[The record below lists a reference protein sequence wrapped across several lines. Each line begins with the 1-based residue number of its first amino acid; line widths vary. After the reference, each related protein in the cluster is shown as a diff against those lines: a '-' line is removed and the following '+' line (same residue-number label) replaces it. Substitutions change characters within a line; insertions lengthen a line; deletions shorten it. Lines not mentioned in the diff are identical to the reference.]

1 MRRIL
6 HIIKRSIVYLL
17 LAVFLIFVSLWIWNI
32 FVDELSD
39 DEVNF
44 GVTFSNYYAMELGL
58 DWKAAY
64 LATLDD
70 LGVKNLRL
78 AAYWSEI
85 EPENDAF
92 NFDSLDFEIN
102 EAEKRNAKVI
112 LVVGQKVPRWP
123 ECFVPAWAR
132 GHDTYREELLQYIE
146 TVVLRYKDVPAIVY
160 WQIENEPFLG
170 GFGDCAIFDIDLLDE
185 EITLVKSLDSRQIL
199 VTDSGE
205 LGDWV
210 RARKRGDIFG
220 TTMYRDV
227 WFKRTIR
234 FRYPLPP
241 TWFQF
246 KDLTSRVIAGADSA
260 EKVIVV
266 EMQAEA
272 WGRDP
277 IPYITLDEQLKY
289 MDFETFKDNIV
300 YSKRAGFPD
309 IYLWGVEWWYYLK
322 EVHNIPEFWNYAKEL
337 F

>member
-112 LVVGQKVPRWP
+112 LVEYTDL
-123 ECFVPAWAR
+123 ECPFCKSFHPTMQR
-132 GHDTYREELLQYIE
+132 IMRE
-146 TVVLRYKDVPAIVY
+146 R
-160 WQIENEPFLG
+160 
-170 GFGDCAIFDIDLLDE
+170 
-185 EITLVKSLDSRQIL
+185 
-199 VTDSGE
+199 
-205 LGDWV
+205 
-210 RARKRGDIFG
+210 
-220 TTMYRDV
+220 
-227 WFKRTIR
+227 
-234 FRYPLPP
+234 
-241 TWFQF
+241 
-246 KDLTSRVIAGADSA
+246 
-260 EKVIVV
+260 
-266 EMQAEA
+266 
-272 WGRDP
+272 
-277 IPYITLDEQLKY
+277 
-289 MDFETFKDNIV
+289 
-300 YSKRAGFPD
+300 
-309 IYLWGVEWWYYLK
+309 
-322 EVHNIPEFWNYAKEL
+322 
-337 F
+337 